1 MVKRLASTAGRLLL
15 YGTVGAVCLWCILA
29 LFFYPPLPRWLG
41 ALLGVVFAAGM
52 VVTKRRVKDPRCV
65 LKFFGIAA
73 LSVVLAWLAI
83 RPTHE
88 QPWSAGHAIMPTAE
102 FDGDQVTLHNIRWTV
117 HTADSE
123 PEVRYS
129 DRTYE
134 LDDLES
140 VWLGVQ
146 HFASWE
152 GVAHTF
158 VSFGF
163 TDGRY
168 LAVSIEARRCEGERY
183 SALAGLF
190 KQFGVIYV
198 VGDEREIIGRRALAE
213 EGPLYLYP
221 IHADRQQ
228 MQAMLVSVLRRANR
242 LAEEPEFYNTLTN
255 NCTTNI
261 LDSFNQI
268 APIHISPYSPR
279 IVFPGYSGDVAY
291 DQRLID
297 TDKPFHELKAAAR
310 IDEAARAAAE
320 ASDFSQKI
328 REQFG
333 RESSHRAAR
342 RGRH

>member
-1 MVKRLASTAGRLLL
+1 MK
-15 YGTVGAVCLWCILA
+15 W
-29 LFFYPPLPRWLG
+29 
-41 ALLGVVFAAGM
+41 
-52 VVTKRRVKDPRCV
+52 RVKDPGRA
-65 LKFFGIAA
+65 LKYFCIAA
-73 LSVVLAWLAI
+73 LLVVLAWLAI
-83 RPTHE
+83 QPTHQ
-88 QPWSAGHAIMPTAE
+88 QPWSKSHAFMPMAD
-102 FDGDQVTLHNIRWTV
+102 FDGDRVTVHNIRRMV
-117 HTADSE
+117 QASGGHY
-123 PEVRYS
+123 EVRR
-129 DRTYE
+129 DERIYE
-134 LDDLES
+134 LNELES

-146 HFASWE
+146 HFASWQ

-163 TDGRY
+163 TDGDY
-168 LAVSIEARRCEGERY
+168 LAVSIEARRREGERY

-198 VGDEREIIGRRALAE
+198 FGDEREIIGRRALAD

-228 MQAMLVSVLRRANR
+228 MRAMLVSMLHRANR

-261 LDSFNQI
+261 LESFNQI

-297 TDKPFHELKAAAR
+297 TDEPFHQFKPRAR
-310 IDEAARAAAE
+310 INEVAKAAAE
-320 ASDFSQKI
+320 AEGFSQKI
-328 REQFG
+328 RARIG
-333 RESSHRAAR
+333 RK
-342 RGRH
+342 